1 MTKATET
8 PAVETT
14 TVTPATPFD
23 FASRDV
29 AAKAEEGAELE
40 VLDPV
45 TGEAV
50 GVYIVLAG
58 ADSSVHRKATASLSK
73 RRLNGQK
80 GFRNKGWDPEKMEA
94 ESIEILAACTLS
106 WKGVLV
112 DGAPLPCSRDNAIK
126 MYTRFPW
133 LREQVEQFISDRSE
147 YLQD

>member
-1 MTKATET
+1 MTKATES
-8 PAVETT
+8 T
-14 TVTPATPFD
+14 TVTTPAPFD

-50 GVYIVLAG
+50 GVYITLAG
-58 ADSSVHRKATASLSK
+58 ADSAVHRKAAVNASK
-73 RRLNGQK
+73 RRLNSQK
-80 GFRNKGWDPEKMEA
+80 GFRNKGFDLEKMQE
-94 ESIEILAACTLS
+94 ESIEIFAACTLS
-106 WKGVLV
+106 WRGVQV
-112 DGAPLPCSRDNAIK
+112 DGALLPCSRDNAIK

-133 LREQVEQFISDRSE
+133 LREQVEQFIGDRSA

>member
-8 PAVETT
+8 TPVT
-14 TVTPATPFD
+14 TPAPFD

-29 AAKAEEGAELE
+29 AAKAEQGAELE

-50 GVYIVLAG
+50 GVYITLAG
-58 ADSSVHRKATASLSK
+58 ADSAVHRKALTAASK

-80 GFRNKGWDPEKMEA
+80 GFRNKGWDPEKMQE
-94 ESIEILAACTLS
+94 ESIEILATCTLS

-133 LREQVEQFISDRSE
+133 LREQVEAFISDRSE

>member
-8 PAVETT
+8 TPVT
-14 TVTPATPFD
+14 TPAPFD

-45 TGEAV
+45 TGEPV
-50 GVYIVLAG
+50 GVYITLAG
-58 ADSSVHRKATASLSK
+58 ADSAVHRKAATNVSK

-80 GFRNKGWDPEKMEA
+80 GFRNRGWDPEKMQE
-94 ESIEILAACTLS
+94 ESIEILATCTLS

-133 LREQVEQFISDRSE
+133 LREQVEAFISDRSE